1 MDMNPTKKVISRRK
15 ARTGRVKPTKP
26 RAPAGPLNIQ
36 EATAEINDLKKFHK
50 YEIVRL
56 QNLNKALT
64 AESTDLKKKY
74 NDKEHEMTVLVV
86 RYSKMKVTLGML
98 GEFHKEWLRH
108 KSGTLHPSTVVIK
121 PVVCVKEE
129 NLVVV
134 GGKRD

>member
-1 MDMNPTKKVISRRK
+1 MDMNPTKKVISRGK

-26 RAPAGPLNIQ
+26 RTPAGPLNIQ

-108 KSGTLHPSTVVIK
+108 KSATVVIK